1 MMNGSITLT
10 LLCALVLGSGCS
22 KKQEPSSEPTP
33 QAVAEKGA
41 GGLPSATR
49 EQLKADLEW
58 LKAEDRALVVEAPGT
73 TKFVQFSGSG
83 LKFDLPVMPLSQEE
97 AARAEETMKRLGIPK
112 TTFETTTIGADQ
124 KPVVLVNYKKDLG
137 GDVPAALNLVE
148 VVFVEVFELPPT
160 TKLEGQR
167 VM

>member
-1 MMNGSITLT
+1 MNGSITLT
-10 LLCALVLGSGCS
+10 LICALVLCAGCT
-22 KKQEPSSEPTP
+22 KKEEESAPPAEP
-33 QAVAEKGA
+33 VAEEA
-41 GGLPSATR
+41 AVGLPSATR
-49 EQLKADLEW
+49 NQLEADLEW
-58 LKAEDRALVVEAPGT
+58 LKAEDRALVVEDPVT
-73 TKFVQFSGSG
+73 KKFVQFSGSG
-83 LKFDLPVMPLSQEE
+83 LKFDLPAMPLSPEE

-137 GDVPAALNLVE
+137 GDVPAALDLVE

-160 TKLEGQR
+160 TELKGQK